1 MRVWV
6 TCTALFLSAC
16 TTVTDKESTAL
27 LDSPRVNVFVVAHQD
42 DWQLFMNPQA
52 FHSLNEPEGKTVFIH
67 VTAGDAGRGVSGEP
81 IPYYLA
87 REEGALRA
95 VRFMANAK
103 PNTGLGFVMERTIVD
118 HGEKTVQRMEYA
130 NAVLYF
136 LRLPD
141 GNYEGPGYETT
152 GRQSLERLR
161 TGAIAEINAID
172 GSARY
177 EGWNDLIEALGEIIQ
192 SEMPVGEALGLHI
205 IEEDE
210 ELNPEDHSDHRNT
223 ALAMEAVV
231 MQFPCASV
239 YRYDTYITGR
249 RDANVFGDDL
259 LIDAGTWAA
268 TASGLSDSYA
278 SSTWDPGHNSW
289 IGRTYYRLVTPHA
302 SCSTSPGLE
311 H

>member
-1 MRVWV
+1 MRVWMA
-6 TCTALFLSAC
+6 CTALFLSAC
-16 TTVTDKESTAL
+16 STVTDKNSTAL
-27 LDSPRVNVFVVAHQD
+27 LDPPGVNIFVVAHQD

-52 FHSLNEPEGKTVFIH
+52 FHSMNDPAGKAVFIH

-103 PNTGLGFVMERTIVD
+103 PNTGLGFEMERTIVD
-118 HGEKTVQRMEYA
+118 HGGKTVQRMEYA

-192 SEMPVGEALGLHI
+192 SEMRVGEALGLHI
-205 IEEDE
+205 IEVDVERGIPMIRMILRV
-210 ELNPEDHSDHRNT
+210 ELH
-223 ALAMEAVV
+223 
-231 MQFPCASV
+231 
-239 YRYDTYITGR
+239 I
-249 RDANVFGDDL
+249 L
-259 LIDAGTWAA
+259 L
-268 TASGLSDSYA
+268 
-278 SSTWDPGHNSW
+278 NNM
-289 IGRTYYRLVTPHA
+289 
-302 SCSTSPGLE
+302 
-311 H
+311 